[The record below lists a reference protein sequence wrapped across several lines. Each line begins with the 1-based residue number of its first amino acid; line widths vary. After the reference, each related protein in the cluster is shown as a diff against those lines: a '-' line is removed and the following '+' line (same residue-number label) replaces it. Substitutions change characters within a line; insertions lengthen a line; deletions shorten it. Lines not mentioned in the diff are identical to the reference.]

1 MDLQEA
7 LDLVT
12 GSVDYEI
19 WYLQEGGAGIR
30 DADIERLRTARM
42 EIRIE
47 IRKIIT
53 SPWYSQYTCKKRPH
67 WLATCIDGKDC
78 PDYVEKAS

>member
-42 EIRIE
+42 EIRTE
-47 IRKIIT
+47 VRKIIT
-53 SPWYSQYTCKKRPH
+53 SSKK
-67 WLATCIDGKDC
+67 
-78 PDYVEKAS
+78 VVKAS

>member
-19 WYLQEGGAGIR
+19 WYLQEEGAGIR

-42 EIRIE
+42 EIRTE
-47 IRKIIT
+47 VRKIIT
-53 SPWYSQYTCKKRPH
+53 SSKK
-67 WLATCIDGKDC
+67 
-78 PDYVEKAS
+78 VVKAS